1 MSRLP
6 FAWRGR
12 RPPIL
17 PSASSCL
24 ALRSDA
30 ERTERLIAFYT
41 AMLPKLRRG
50 VQASAIA
57 GRNGHVM

>member
-1 MSRLP
+1 L
-6 FAWRGR
+6 
-12 RPPIL
+12 
-17 PSASSCL
+17 L
-24 ALRSDA
+24 AMRSDG

-50 VQASAIA
+50 VQASATA